1 MGIRPLPITSRQEL
15 IRDTRLIYSPLIALP
30 QLERNRSGNNPPPRP
45 SWRNWPFFLLWK
57 GFWRAKGSPFSSWTK
72 DINGGLTRR
81 TNEGSARR
89 RWPNKE
95 ERRLPRCQSGRN
107 PQRETK
113 GRGGGREIKWVWPVS
128 RRVGDE
134 RKFLNARYLT
144 RAMINFSSCKSF
156 NEEWKIRVEKSV

>member
-1 MGIRPLPITSRQEL
+1 MCFRLAHPSKNIVDLFRFPTSWLEFNQNRNSLKKQRAREMGIRPLPITSRQEL

-107 PQRETK
+107 PRREDEGK
-113 GRGGGREIKWVWPVS
+113 
-128 RRVGDE
+128 RR
-134 RKFLNARYLT
+134 RPWN
-144 RAMINFSSCKSF
+144 
-156 NEEWKIRVEKSV
+156 